1 MMSKHIVV
9 DDETYELIKT
19 KVLMEYL
26 ENNPNHEG
34 LNISMKFLIRKMVDY
49 YLK

>member
-1 MMSKHIVV
+1 MAKHIVV
-9 DDETYELIKT
+9 DDETYNLIKT
-19 KVLMEYL
+19 EVLKEYL
-26 ENNPNHEG
+26 ENNTNNEG